1 MKTTI
6 YLITMKKNNLL
17 TLLLLG
23 SCLSVTSA
31 QFNYQMGTDALRKN
45 TTGIHN
51 TAIGH
56 QSMRSNTRGSFNT
69 AFGASALRMNTEGQN
84 NTVVGYQSLYR
95 NTTGK
100 ENTSI
105 GANAMNTNATGNYN
119 TGIGT
124 FTLAFSRSGNHNTAV
139 GHRAL
144 MSNTSGNSN
153 IAVGGYAL
161 QSNETGAY
169 NTAFGYY
176 SLYSNTKGKNNT
188 AVGNKAFSS
197 GFSYN
202 NSTALGANSAISA
215 SNQIRIGDTEVKSIG
230 GRVGWTTVSDG
241 RFKHHIQTNVPGL
254 DFINK
259 LTPVTYQV
267 DNKKIRRYLNLSD
280 SLVSDDNSIQSGFIA
295 QEVAAAAEETGY
307 QFSGIDA
314 PKNDQDYYGL
324 RYAEFTVPLVK
335 AVQELSAENEA
346 LKEEVATLKA
356 QNKQLE
362 QLQAEVAE
370 IKALLNTQAAK

>member
-1 MKTTI
+1 
-6 YLITMKKNNLL
+6 MKKNNLL
-17 TLLLLG
+17 PTLLLLVG
-23 SCLSVTSA
+23 STTIASA
-31 QFNYQMGTDALRKN
+31 QFNFQMGTDALRNN

-56 QSMRSNTRGSFNT
+56 QCLRGNKRGSFNT

-105 GANAMNTNATGNYN
+105 GSNAMNTNSTGNYN

-161 QSNETGAY
+161 QSNETGGY

-176 SLYSNTKGKNNT
+176 ALYSNTKGKNNT
-188 AVGNKAFSS
+188 AVGNKAFSA
-197 GFSYN
+197 GFSYD
-202 NSTALGANSAISA
+202 NSTAIGANSAISA

-241 RFKHHIQTNVPGL
+241 RFKNNIQSNVPGL
-254 DFINK
+254 SFINQ

-267 DNKKIRRYLNLSD
+267 DNKGIRRFLNLSD
-280 SLVSDDNSIQSGFIA
+280 SLVSNDYSIQSGFVA
-295 QEVAAAAEETGY
+295 QEVAAAAQSVGY
-307 QFSGIDA
+307 EFSGIDA
-314 PKNDQDYYGL
+314 PKNEQDYYGL

-335 AVQELSAENEA
+335 AVQELSDENEA
-346 LKEEVATLKA
+346 LKAKVAALEA
-356 QNKQLE
+356 QNE
-362 QLQAEVAE
+362 QLQQLQADMAE
-370 IKALLNTQAAK
+370 IKALLNTKAEK